1 MEQKYTTPSGSS
13 SSNDSKR
20 WMLIAAAGVASV
32 TIAATG
38 YLLYGY

>member
-20 WMLIAAAGVASV
+20 WMLIAAGVASV